1 MKDYLYQFNQLSEG
15 LEIVKRQIIQL
26 VLAAIAV
33 VALGGTANA
42 LPVASLSFTNP
53 TGTAAYTD
61 SIPVWVT
68 LTLQSGTGGL
78 TTDGA
83 GNVLDLTPADIVPYL
98 FSGLPVGVDQNSAT
112 SSDLNFNF
120 SCFGTFLSDCGGTP
134 YQAFYNTG
142 SDGPTLITPANL
154 NLADGSST
162 DFLLFTYGPLPNPDP
177 SQPPQV
183 PAGNYSFS
191 QASVFIEVFYTDATT
206 LLPTPLADIP
216 LTDILSTDPN
226 ATFSR
231 DVAGPE
237 PGTSVLMVAGLALV
251 AGFVRRKAA

>member
-1 MKDYLYQFNQLSEG
+1 MKNCLYQLNRLSEG
-15 LEIVKRQIIQL
+15 FEIVKRQIVHSI
-26 VLAAIAV
+26 LAAIAV
-33 VALGGTANA
+33 VALGGTASA
-42 LPVASLSFTNP
+42 LPIASLSFTNP
-53 TGTAAYTD
+53 TGTASYTD

-68 LTLQSGTGGL
+68 LSLQPGTGGL
-78 TTDGA
+78 ATDGA

-120 SCFGTFLSDCGGTP
+120 SCFGSFLSDCGGTP

-142 SDGPTLITPANL
+142 SDGPSLVTPAGL
-154 NLADGSST
+154 NMADGSSA
-162 DFLLFTYGPLPNPDP
+162 DFLLFTYAPLPNPDP

-183 PAGNYSFS
+183 PAGTYSFS

-206 LLPTPLADIP
+206 LLPTPLADVP
-216 LTDILSTDPN
+216 LSDILSTDPN

-237 PGTSVLMVAGLALV
+237 PGTSVLMLAGLALV
-251 AGFVRRKAA
+251 AGFVRRRAV